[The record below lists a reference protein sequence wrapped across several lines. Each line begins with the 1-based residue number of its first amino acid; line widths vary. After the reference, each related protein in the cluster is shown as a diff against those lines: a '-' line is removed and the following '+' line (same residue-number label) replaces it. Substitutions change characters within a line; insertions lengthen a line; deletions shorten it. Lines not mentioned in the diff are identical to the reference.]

1 MNQHPLIRQTLV
13 SLALALAI
21 GFPLILWDLT
31 AARFVSASEKKAPA
45 QKKPDQHDHGGASE
59 EEHGAHDDHA
69 KEEKHEHAKAQDSK
83 KEDEHGH
90 EHGKEEKEEEGH
102 GHAHGEG
109 EEEGHGDHEEEEGGA
124 RFGPGK
130 AITAANKKDGIQLSE
145 KAIKTLGLSYVAA
158 TGDGTFKLPFKTAV
172 FFQDEVGVY
181 RLKNGW
187 HKLIEVQLISK
198 NANEVVI
205 KTSELKSGDQIA
217 KDGVP
222 LLRAAEL
229 EAWGGS
235 GDGHG
240 H

>member
-1 MNQHPLIRQTLV
+1 MNRQHLNSQLLAVLSLGIVFGLTPLTSISGSDLV
-13 SLALALAI
+13 AY
-21 GFPLILWDLT
+21 
-31 AARFVSASEKKAPA
+31 ASEKNESSR
-45 QKKPDQHDHGGASE
+45 KKDSHDEHGEEEEHEDHGG
-59 EEHGAHDDHA
+59 
-69 KEEKHEHAKAQDSK
+69 
-83 KEDEHGH
+83 
-90 EHGKEEKEEEGH
+90 HGKEEKHDHAKEKVAAKDEHGHADHKEEKDEHGH
-102 GHAHGEG
+102 GHDEG
-109 EEEGHGDHEEEEGGA
+109 EEGHGDHEEEEGGA

-145 KAIKTLGLSYVAA
+145 RAVKTLGLGYMNVS
-158 TGDGTFKLPFKTAV
+158 GQGIFKLPFKSAV

-187 HKLIEVQLISK
+187 HKLIEVELVSK
-198 NANEVVI
+198 TAAEVVV
-205 KTSELKSGDQIA
+205 KTSEINSGDQIA

>member
-1 MNQHPLIRQTLV
+1 MNQHPLIRQTFV

-21 GFPLILWDLT
+21 GFPLISWDLR
-31 AARFVSASEKKAPA
+31 AERFAHASEKKALSP
-45 QKKPDQHDHGGASE
+45 KKADQHEHAAGE
-59 EEHGAHDDHA
+59 EEHDDHDDHA
-69 KEEKHEHAKAQDSK
+69 KEEKHEH
-83 KEDEHGH
+83 
-90 EHGKEEKEEEGH
+90 GKEEKEEKGH
-102 GHAHGEG
+102 GHGHDEG
-109 EEEGHGDHEEEEGGA
+109 EEEGHGDHEEEGGT

-145 KAIKTLGLSYVAA
+145 KAVKTLGLGYVAA
-158 TGDGTFKLPFKTAV
+158 TGDGTFKLPFKAAV

-198 NANEVVI
+198 TTSEVVV
-205 KTSELKSGDQIA
+205 KTSELNSGDQIA

>member
-1 MNQHPLIRQTLV
+1 MKKQPLRHQLLFLFL
-13 SLALALAI
+13 LALIAC
-21 GFPLILWDLT
+21 FPLT
-31 AARFVSASEKKAPA
+31 AWNLGSCGIAYAAEKKVPA
-45 QKKPDQHDHGGASE
+45 QEKHGHDHSDGE
-59 EEHGAHDDHA
+59 EEHDDH
-69 KEEKHEHAKAQDSK
+69 EEK
-83 KEDEHGH
+83 DEHGH
-90 EHGKEEKEEEGH
+90 GKEKKEEAHGH
-102 GHAHGEG
+102 GHG

-145 KAIKTLGLSYVAA
+145 KAVKTLGLNYISV
-158 TGDGTFKLPFKTAV
+158 TGDGIFKIPVKSAV
-172 FFQDEVGVY
+172 FFKDEVGVY
-181 RLKNGW
+181 RFRHGW
-187 HKLIEVQLISK
+187 HKLIDVELVSK
-198 NANEVVI
+198 TATEAVV
-205 KTSELKSGDQIA
+205 KTSEIKSGDQIA

>member
-1 MNQHPLIRQTLV
+1 MNQHPLIRQALV
-13 SLALALAI
+13 SLALAIAI
-21 GFPLILWDLT
+21 GFPLISWDLS
-31 AARFVSASEKKAPA
+31 AERFAHASDRNVAP
-45 QKKPDQHDHGGASE
+45 QKNADPHDHAAGE
-59 EEHGAHDDHA
+59 DEHGDHDDHA
-69 KEEKHEHAKAQDSK
+69 
-83 KEDEHGH
+83 
-90 EHGKEEKEEEGH
+90 
-102 GHAHGEG
+102 

-145 KAIKTLGLSYVAA
+145 KAVKTLGLSYVAA

-198 NANEVVI
+198 TASEVVV
-205 KTSELKSGDQIA
+205 KTAELKAGDQIA

>member
-1 MNQHPLIRQTLV
+1 MNRQLGYLKTSQFLLPLAFM
-13 SLALALAI
+13 LAL
-21 GFPLILWDLT
+21 GFPVLSLDLV
-31 AARFVSASEKKAPA
+31 RYA
-45 QKKPDQHDHGGASE
+45 QAE
-59 EEHGAHDDHA
+59 EEHEDEHGH
-69 KEEKHEHAKAQDSK
+69 EEEGHVSEGEKKKHEHGEADGHEHAKEKSSK
-83 KEDEHGH
+83 KEDEHAH
-90 EHGKEEKEEEGH
+90 EEG
-102 GHAHGEG
+102 GHDDHGEG
-109 EEEGHGDHEEEEGGA
+109 EEGGGHGDHEEEEGGT

-145 KAIKTLGLSYVAA
+145 KATKTLGLSHITA
-158 TGDGTFKLPFKTAV
+158 TGTGTFKLPFKSAV
-172 FFQDEVGVY
+172 FFQNEVGIY

-187 HKLIEVQLISK
+187 HKLIEVELISK
-198 NANEVVI
+198 TTTEVVV
-205 KTSELKSGDQIA
+205 KSSELKSGDQVA

>member
-1 MNQHPLIRQTLV
+1 MNQHPLIRQTFV
-13 SLALALAI
+13 SLALTLAV
-21 GFPLILWDLT
+21 GFPLISWDLS
-31 AARFVSASEKKAPA
+31 AERLAHASEKKVSP
-45 QKKPDQHDHGGASE
+45 QKKADQHDHAAGE
-59 EEHGAHDDHA
+59 EEHGDHDDHA
-69 KEEKHEHAKAQDSK
+69 KEEKHEHAKTQDS

-90 EHGKEEKEEEGH
+90 EHGKEEKEEKGH
-102 GHAHGEG
+102 GHGHDEG
-109 EEEGHGDHEEEEGGA
+109 EEEGHGDHEEEEGGT

-145 KAIKTLGLSYVAA
+145 KAVKTLGLSYVAA
-158 TGDGTFKLPFKTAV
+158 TGAGTFKLPFKTAV
-172 FFQDEVGVY
+172 FFKDEVGVY

-198 NANEVVI
+198 TTSEVVV
-205 KTSELKSGDQIA
+205 KTSELNSGDQIA

>member
-13 SLALALAI
+13 SLALVLAV
-21 GFPLILWDLT
+21 GFPLIAWDLRVE
-31 AARFVSASEKKAPA
+31 RFAYASDKKVDSKKKAN
-45 QKKPDQHDHGGASE
+45 QHGHSAGED
-59 EEHGAHDDHA
+59 EHGDHDDHA
-69 KEEKHEHAKAQDSK
+69 KEEKHEHVTAQKSK
-83 KEDEHGH
+83 EEEHGH
-90 EHGKEEKEEEGH
+90 EYGKVEKEEK
-102 GHAHGEG
+102 
-109 EEEGHGDHEEEEGGA
+109 GHGDHDEEEGGA
-124 RFGPGK
+124 RFGPDK

-145 KAIKTLGLSYVAA
+145 KAAKTLGLSYVAA
-158 TGDGTFKLPFKTAV
+158 SGDGTFKLPFKTAV

-198 NANEVVI
+198 TMSEVVV

-217 KDGVP
+217 NDGVP